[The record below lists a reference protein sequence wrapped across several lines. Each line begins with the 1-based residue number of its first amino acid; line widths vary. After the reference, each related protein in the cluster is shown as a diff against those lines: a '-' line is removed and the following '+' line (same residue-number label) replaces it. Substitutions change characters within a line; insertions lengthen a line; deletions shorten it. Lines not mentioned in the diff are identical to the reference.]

1 MMLIARQC
9 SQPVQ
14 HGAVGDDDPV
24 CIAGQIPQVYTED
37 AHATRGHGASGFGE
51 G

>member
-1 MMLIARQC
+1 MEKSHMLNAIRAGILIFG
-9 SQPVQ
+9 P
-14 HGAVGDDDPV
+14 AVILVFTGN
-24 CIAGQIPQVYTED
+24 